1 MRAGKDVLALR
12 FAGKFGLGSIAFEQ
26 QVTLGGRDIRGYSE
40 GKYRGDGLVAAQ
52 GEYRYNFKNKLG
64 MVGFF
69 GLGTIYGSD
78 TESFDWKTYSG
89 GGVGIQYRAF
99 KTVKFNIGLDAAM
112 GKDDW
117 GLYFRIGE
125 AF

>member
-1 MRAGKDVLALR
+1 M
-12 FAGKFGLGSIAFEQ
+12 
-26 QVTLGGRDIRGYSE
+26 TLGGRDIRGYSE
-40 GKYRGDGLVAAQ
+40 GKYRGDGLMAVH

-64 MVGFF
+64 LVAFF
-69 GLGTIYGSD
+69 GLGAIYGSD
-78 TESFDWKTYSG
+78 TESFDWKTYPG
-89 GGVGIQYRAF
+89 GGVGIRYRAF